1 VSFAGDTNFTAQFIL
16 GSVGS
21 SPLDVEDEDED
32 NEGNDNER
40 GNYSG
45 RGGIERISV
54 LPTPSAELVCVRI
67 TEPATGLLQVL
78 DLTGRV
84 LLQATATQSETRIDT
99 SSLPSGLYMVTV
111 PTSRGLQSAPLLVS
125 RSERR

>member
-1 VSFAGDTNFTAQFIL
+1 MET
-16 GSVGS
+16 
-21 SPLDVEDEDED
+21 
-32 NEGNDNER
+32 
-40 GNYSG
+40 
-45 RGGIERISV
+45 ISV